1 MVQGTSIDKLELL
14 KQELQHA
21 RAEQET
27 HRALRKAEIDA
38 EKRAHDEAARGRH
51 EDTNSQLRAMREL
64 LHEQRSSQAQQVEQM
79 EQRHA
84 EEARRDESTLRQMSD
99 LQDAVTSLHDEQ
111 WVRSEQRAEE
121 RARAKAG
128 GYPRFPM
135 DVNASTFK
143 MMMWF
148 ESKDTE
154 SVKKMSE
161 TVAETRDELL
171 SIADGMN
178 LVPLPLASRT

>member
-1 MVQGTSIDKLELL
+1 MAQGPSNDKLELL

-38 EKRAHDEAARGRH
+38 EKQARDEAARGRH
-51 EDTNSQLRAMREL
+51 EDTMGQLRAMREI

-84 EEARRDESTLRQMSD
+84 EEARRDESTVRQMSD
-99 LQDAVTSLHDEQ
+99 LQDVVTSLHDEQ
-111 WVRSEQRAEE
+111 WAHSEQRAEE
-121 RARAKAG
+121 RTRAKAG

-135 DVNASTFK
+135 DVNASTIK

-154 SVKKMSE
+154 AVKNMSE

-178 LVPLPLASRT
+178 SVP